1 MTAPSV
7 VASGRSWAKE
17 IVELYAQ
24 GYSDAEVA
32 AEMKITIKE
41 YYSQISDNATFAKL
55 VEFGRTLSQAFWEG
69 AARKN
74 LANKQFN
81 TPLWSFYMKNKFN
94 WADKTES
101 KVDAEN
107 TNYDID
113 TLRARV
119 AKELAEHLKRNT
131 PELVDAQR
139 ILMTPTENDDE

>member
-1 MTAPSV
+1 
-7 VASGRSWAKE
+7 
-17 IVELYAQ
+17 
-24 GYSDAEVA
+24 
-32 AEMKITIKE
+32 
-41 YYSQISDNATFAKL
+41 
-55 VEFGRTLSQAFWEG
+55 
-69 AARKN
+69 
-74 LANKQFN
+74 
-81 TPLWSFYMKNKFN
+81 MKNKFN

-139 ILMTPTENDDE
+139 ILMAPTENDDE